1 MTSEIRASRPRS
13 INRNAA
19 SRGPPAAEVDRLA
32 SVGVT
37 PADLTGT
44 ERAVLLVLMAE
55 SRPLPNP
62 DLITLGPKLDKPGRD
77 KLNDLGLIESSR
89 ESGRFVHELTD
100 KGWRLCR
107 EIVSSGPPARST
119 GPAKTLY
126 TVLDALGRYLNSA
139 DLSLAEVFGNSV
151 DVQLTESIED
161 RIRSTYADLA
171 PRPGGW
177 VSLTRLR
184 AELSDAA
191 RDDVDSALRTL
202 YRAPGVSLIP
212 EENQKVLTADD
223 RAAAVVIGGGAKHLI
238 AIDA

>member
-1 MTSEIRASRPRS
+1 VS
-13 INRNAA
+13 
-19 SRGPPAAEVDRLA
+19 
-32 SVGVT
+32 VT

-44 ERAVLLVLMAE
+44 ERAVLLALMAE

-62 DLITLGPKLDKPGRD
+62 DLINLGPKLDKPGRD
-77 KLNDLGLIESSR
+77 KLNDLGLIESTR

-107 EIVSSGPPARST
+107 EIVSAGPPPRST

-126 TVLDALGRYLNSA
+126 TVLRALDRYLSTA
-139 DLSLAEVFGNSV
+139 DLSLADVFGHS
-151 DVQLTESIED
+151 DGMQGTASIED
-161 RIRSTYADLA
+161 RIRLIYADLA

-184 AELSDAA
+184 AELSDAD
-191 RDDVDSALRTL
+191 RGEVDSALQTL

-212 EENQKVLTADD
+212 EENQKVLTAGD
-223 RAAAVVIGGGAKHLI
+223 RDAAVLIGDQSKHLI
-238 AIDA
+238 AIEH